1 MFDVNQFWWSCC
13 HSLFSSF
20 GVCFIRHVLSLACT
34 FYASWLVLLSF
45 SCCFIM
51 PVYVV
56 QITWPIYVIQ
66 LETWRHIIISNPSL
80 NFIFSFYHAHFM
92 EALFSLLSNIWW
104 RNALFMFTWTAYIL
118 NWNLWAGSATSVVAA
133 NLEHEKSRLSR
144 GLGHSQPKI
153 LCWCSTS
160 AAISVL
166 QFIHQY
172 LVLSKLTI
180 LSFQKCPSPCFL
192 KVMLHT
198 PNDFFSIRA
207 KSLIMWNFFTTAG

>member
-1 MFDVNQFWWSCC
+1 
-13 HSLFSSF
+13 
-20 GVCFIRHVLSLACT
+20 
-34 FYASWLVLLSF
+34 
-45 SCCFIM
+45 
-51 PVYVV
+51 
-56 QITWPIYVIQ
+56 
-66 LETWRHIIISNPSL
+66 
-80 NFIFSFYHAHFM
+80 M

-198 PNDFFSIRA
+198 PNDFFFYSSKISYHVELFYYCRLDCSSHRLWWMMA
-207 KSLIMWNFFTTAG
+207 WQKWEMQWLMSLHVCVEERNWEVLGVCEGNQTSHWSKVKHIPSQTHSLR